1 MKIIS
6 CNVNGLRA
14 FIKKDGLNQILQLD
28 PDIICLQEIKVQP
41 DQLELSIAGYQLTYH
56 SAQKKG
62 YAGTAIITKRIP
74 NAVRFGLDDDEDLEG
89 RVLMMDFDEFIL
101 INVYT
106 PNAQPELK
114 RLDYRLLWERNFR
127 NTIAKLQQKKPVI
140 ICGDLNVA
148 HQPIDL
154 KNPQANKNNPG
165 FTQAERDAFNQLLKL
180 GLVDTFRA
188 LYPEK
193 KDAYTWW
200 SYMNQA
206 RANNSGWRID
216 YFLVSNYYYDQVVD
230 SIIYPDIMGSDH
242 CPVGLILK

>member
-127 NTIAKLQQKKPVI
+127 NTIAKLQQK
-140 ICGDLNVA
+140 
-148 HQPIDL
+148 
-154 KNPQANKNNPG
+154 
-165 FTQAERDAFNQLLKL
+165 NQLL
-180 GLVDTFRA
+180 F
-188 LYPEK
+188 
-193 KDAYTWW
+193 
-200 SYMNQA
+200 
-206 RANNSGWRID
+206 
-216 YFLVSNYYYDQVVD
+216 
-230 SIIYPDIMGSDH
+230 
-242 CPVGLILK
+242 VGI